1 MSESGLPL
9 LYLDDRLAVISK
21 PAGWLVHASP
31 LDPREQRI
39 VLQALRNQLGRRVF
53 PVHRLDKATSGVLAF
68 ALDADTARELG
79 ERFTEGQG
87 IRKIYRAVV
96 RGWPAS
102 EQLIDHPLTRLAD
115 DLTEART
122 QRLPS
127 QTRLC
132 TLERGTLPIAHG
144 RYGEVR
150 YAQVELE
157 PLTGRRHQLRRH
169 MKHIAHPIL
178 GDSTHGKGP
187 LNRAVAE
194 HLGVSRLWLHA
205 YMLEICLSGQ
215 SKPIRIEAPVGPAW
229 HCWSLE
235 HQAQHPKAAAALA
248 QT

>member
-1 MSESGLPL
+1 MSESHLPL
-9 LYLDDRLAVISK
+9 LYLDSRLAVISK

-39 VLQALRNQLGRRVF
+39 VLQALRSQLGRRVF
-53 PVHRLDKATSGVLAF
+53 PVHRLDKATSGALAF
-68 ALDADTARELG
+68 ALDVDTARELG
-79 ERFTEGQG
+79 ERFADGQG
-87 IRKIYRAVV
+87 IRKTYQAIV

-102 EQLIDHPLTRLAD
+102 DQLIDHPLTRLAD
-115 DLTEART
+115 DVTETRT

-127 QTRLC
+127 QTRLR
-132 TLERGTLPIAHG
+132 TVGYGTLPIAHG

-150 YAQVELE
+150 YAQVELD

-169 MKHIAHPIL
+169 MKHIAHPII

-205 YMLEICLSGQ
+205 SMLEIRLSDQ
-215 SKPIRIEAPVGPAW
+215 SEPIRIEAPAGPEW
-229 HCWSLE
+229 QCWGRE
-235 HQAQHPKAAAALA
+235 
-248 QT
+248 